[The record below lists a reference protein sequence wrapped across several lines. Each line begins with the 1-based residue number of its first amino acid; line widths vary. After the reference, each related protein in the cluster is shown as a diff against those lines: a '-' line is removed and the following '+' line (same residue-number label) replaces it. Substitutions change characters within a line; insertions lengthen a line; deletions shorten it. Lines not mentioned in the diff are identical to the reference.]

1 MEFQELLKKQ
11 LTKVPPQI
19 GHYLE
24 SDAYPQVMRSVI
36 EKYKLHLD
44 TAQKVET
51 ETTLLLIGLVPPNE
65 YEQKLVEKAGVPKEQ
80 ARMITKDMNDQVFK
94 PLVESYKKP
103 APVHTNAFADEPA
116 VQKQPEPTPTPVEKV
131 GEPEIP
137 TQIPVETP
145 PAPVEEK
152 KIEKKYAIDPYREPI
167 E

>member
-1 MEFQELLKKQ
+1 MEFQELLQKQ
-11 LTKVPPQI
+11 LTKVPPQVR
-19 GHYLE
+19 HYLE

-36 EKYKLHLD
+36 EKYNLHID
-44 TAQKVET
+44 TASKIET
-51 ETTLLLIGLVPPNE
+51 ETTLLLIGLVAPAK
-65 YEQKLVEKAGVPKEQ
+65 YETALVQNGGLSKEQ
-80 ARMITKDMNDQVFK
+80 ASAITKEMNEQVFK

-116 VQKQPEPTPTPVEKV
+116 VQKQPEPAPEEVS
-131 GEPEIP
+131 EPEIP

-145 PAPVEEK
+145 TAPVEEK